1 MLQLINVTLGRVRD
15 VYLSPRNSSRKSLY
29 AFVRFETLEEAIKVA
44 RLTNGMHVYGWL
56 IVSKLASFGWN
67 KRRSVEGSWYQNE
80 PAYREKET
88 KGGTTVQTNNGT
100 KSFAEALRS
109 NKVMKGPQISD
120 ESVKKGQGLGNMKEL
135 SMFWNSHQ
143 REECW
148 LRRCAMGTLKSFSNV
163 ECVNERLISR
173 GFHFTSHFMGSK
185 RVLWVFES
193 EIDKEGFIN
202 NRFFWDDRFVSMKNW
217 SDSSDS
223 NTRMVWINCTGIPL
237 CYWSSDF
244 FVKLGWVIREPLLVD
259 EETLCRRRLDMGRIL
274 ILVKQEEVVSAK
286 VKVEVGKGSFS
297 VVVKKED
304 KKIDGQWIEQY
315 LGLRKIDIQDM
326 QNCNQVCEGWEEE
339 DDQAVGGKLGS
350 RWQPR
355 EEFCKA
361 QEDRVWQHRHQAR
374 SRKTAGMRKK
384 ETDMS
389 SLDVSEGDRAFSN
402 IPRKNLHVKGKKKWV
417 PKPRQTVQH
426 EGYGKL
432 IIRENQSQRKGRV
445 SDSTSTSEEE
455 GFISD
460 FKKWRGECSK
470 TKIQKEGG
478 DGQGHGLDSRNPN
491 QDFQEISFGR
501 SPSLDGPLREFW
513 RTLKRKL
520 GQLILLGFSKWFLE
534 ANPWRALLKNIWI
547 I

>member
-1 MLQLINVTLGRVRD
+1 
-15 VYLSPRNSSRKSLY
+15 
-29 AFVRFETLEEAIKVA
+29 
-44 RLTNGMHVYGWL
+44 
-56 IVSKLASFGWN
+56 
-67 KRRSVEGSWYQNE
+67 
-80 PAYREKET
+80 
-88 KGGTTVQTNNGT
+88 
-100 KSFAEALRS
+100 
-109 NKVMKGPQISD
+109 
-120 ESVKKGQGLGNMKEL
+120 
-135 SMFWNSHQ
+135 
-143 REECW
+143 
-148 LRRCAMGTLKSFSNV
+148 
-163 ECVNERLISR
+163 
-173 GFHFTSHFMGSK
+173 
-185 RVLWVFES
+185 
-193 EIDKEGFIN
+193 
-202 NRFFWDDRFVSMKNW
+202 
-217 SDSSDS
+217 
-223 NTRMVWINCTGIPL
+223 
-237 CYWSSDF
+237 
-244 FVKLGWVIREPLLVD
+244 
-259 EETLCRRRLDMGRIL
+259 
-274 ILVKQEEVVSAK
+274 
-286 VKVEVGKGSFS
+286 
-297 VVVKKED
+297 
-304 KKIDGQWIEQY
+304 
-315 LGLRKIDIQDM
+315 M

-460 FKKWRGECSK
+460 FKKWRGEYSK

-501 SPSLDGPLREFW
+501 SPSLDGPLREFLENIEKEVGPTNPIGLQQVVS
-513 RTLKRKL
+513 RSQSLEGPLKEYLDNIEQAFIRAKFRKGCYSQDTIQPMQTQPIQNTIVTNQHSPTESVSIVQETIESTDSEDSEAEKDKEGSEFKSISAIREKGEVESEPIMTKQRKSKKGKGSTSKLRRNHSGSSKYGAVIVFIHEHEIVVEAATMVFQGVVSVEIVEMKTIFEEFAMAVRL
-520 GQLILLGFSKWFLE
+520 GQLPLCIESNALRVNLCNEVGSSNGDRDNIIHDIVLLLHSFCDVKLVHIPRVCNSVTHM
-534 ANPWRALLKNIWI
+534 
-547 I
+547 